1 MVHSHVPK
9 VPSLQLLGDGH
20 NSSIIKATS
29 TSPDCI
35 AMTADALQ
43 QIDGSVGASGA
54 SLPGE
59 VHVSGL
65 TFYASVDTVD
75 SFVINPSTKCYF

>member
-1 MVHSHVPK
+1 
-9 VPSLQLLGDGH
+9 
-20 NSSIIKATS
+20 
-29 TSPDCI
+29 
-35 AMTADALQ
+35 MTADALQ

-75 SFVINPSTKCYF
+75 SFVINQAQNVTFNHCRF

>member
-1 MVHSHVPK
+1 
-9 VPSLQLLGDGH
+9 
-20 NSSIIKATS
+20 
-29 TSPDCI
+29 
-35 AMTADALQ
+35 MTADALQ

-75 SFVINPSTKCYF
+75 SFVINPSTKCYV

>member
-1 MVHSHVPK
+1 MQS
-9 VPSLQLLGDGH
+9 LGDGH

-29 TSPDCI
+29 IVDCI
-35 AMTADALQ
+35 AMIADALQ